1 MRLTRNPSG
10 WDRDRRVVLADVVIT
25 VIQWVINL
33 LTLAIFARVILSFAS
48 LIIRPPHPQWLI
60 NLDNFV
66 ISITE
71 PILGP
76 IRRMLPNMGGLDFSP
91 MVVLIILLIVRA
103 AVNEL

>member
-1 MRLTRNPSG
+1 MP
-10 WDRDRRVVLADVVIT
+10 DIVIT

-33 LTLAIFARVILSFAS
+33 LTLAIFARVILSFAG

-71 PILGP
+71 PVLGP
-76 IRRMLPNMGGLDFSP
+76 IRRMLPNVGGLDFSP
-91 MVVLIILLIVRA
+91 MVVLIILLIIRE
-103 AVNEL
+103 AVSRL